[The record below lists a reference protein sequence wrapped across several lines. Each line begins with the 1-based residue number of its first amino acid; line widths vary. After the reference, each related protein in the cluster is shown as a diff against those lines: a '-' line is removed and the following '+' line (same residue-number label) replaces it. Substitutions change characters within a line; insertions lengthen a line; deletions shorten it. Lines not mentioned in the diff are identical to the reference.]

1 VKICPYLGL
10 IQDSKTPAIFPT
22 ERNLCYHP
30 RPARAVLNT
39 HQQEYCL
46 AAKHQDCPV
55 FKDPAA
61 APNSEFLYTQS
72 LLGRKQGV
80 FPFVLT
86 FLVLLCAG
94 LGVWYYRDALFAAAM
109 SARTPL
115 SQPLAPAPIA
125 TPLQAQSP
133 ESAATTLASGPLATM
148 LVTPTATPRPTDTS
162 PPPTETASVTPP
174 PGLGMP
180 IGRNPALVIH
190 RVAPGESLNTIASL
204 YGSSETAIRAV
215 NLMLPIP
222 LWENWLVIVPYQT
235 EEVGDLPLF
244 EAYQVN
250 VEGIT
255 VANLARQLA
264 VDVTL
269 LAQYN
274 NLEQSDFFANGQWV
288 LVPYMRP

>member
-61 APNSEFLYTQS
+61 SGSEFLYAQG
-72 LLGRKQGV
+72 LLGRKQGA
-80 FPFVLT
+80 FPFVLV
-86 FLVLLCAG
+86 FFILLFAALG
-94 LGVWYYRDALFAAAM
+94 LWYYREVLFAAVM
-109 SARTPL
+109 SVQPPS

-125 TPLQAQSP
+125 TPLQAESP
-133 ESAATTLASGPLATM
+133 GSAATTLASGPLATM

-190 RVAPGESLNTIASL
+190 RVASGESLTTISAR
-204 YGSSETAIRAV
+204 YETNETAIRAV

-235 EEVGDLPLF
+235 EDVADLPLF

-264 VDVTL
+264 VDAAM

-274 NLEQSDFFANGQWV
+274 NLEQGDFFANGQWV
-288 LVPYMRP
+288 LVPHIRP

>member
-1 VKICPYLGL
+1 MKICPYLGL

-30 RPARAVLNT
+30 KPARAVLNT

-55 FKDPAA
+55 FNNPAA
-61 APNSEFLYTQS
+61 ASNSEFLYTQS
-72 LLGRKQGV
+72 ISGRKQRI
-80 FPFVLT
+80 FPFVLA
-86 FLVLLCAG
+86 FLVLLCAA
-94 LGVWYYRDALFAAAM
+94 LGVWYYRDALFTAVM
-109 SARTPL
+109 SARPPL

-125 TPLQAQSP
+125 TPLQADSP

-162 PPPTETASVTPP
+162 PPPTLTASVTPP
-174 PGLGMP
+174 PGLGAP
-180 IGRNPALVIH
+180 IGSDPALVIH
-190 RVAPGESLNTIASL
+190 RVAPGESLTTISVL
-204 YGSSETAIRAV
+204 YETNETAIRAV

-235 EEVGDLPLF
+235 EEVADLPLF

-250 VEGIT
+250 ADRLT
-255 VANLARQLA
+255 AADLARQLA
-264 VDVTL
+264 VDAAL

-274 NLEQSDFFANGQWV
+274 NLEESDFFANGQWV
-288 LVPYMRP
+288 LGPYTRP